1 MKSKVVCL
9 GELLMRLNAP
19 HHQRLS
25 QTQGFETY
33 YSGSE
38 ANVAVLLAQ
47 LGASTSYVTKVP
59 DNDLGL
65 AALKTLQA
73 FGVGTKNSIA
83 SGERLGLYFTELG
96 TSTRPS
102 RVIYDRANSAFAHLK
117 TGEINWTEVFDGA
130 SWFHWSGISAAVS
143 QSAADVCAEAVTEAK
158 KRNIT
163 VSADFNYRS
172 KLWQYGKTP
181 AQVMP
186 PMLAHCDVI
195 MCDFDA
201 LKLYLGIEQPKIGNK
216 EEAFKQGCPIIKSK
230 LPNAKTI
237 AMTFRETS
245 ASGMDLYSS
254 AIFKDNQA
262 QFSKTFALGEIV
274 DRIGSGDA
282 FMGGL
287 IYALMQG
294 WETQRVAQFAA
305 ACGVLKHSMPGDFTI
320 LRKEEVDLFLNAE
333 IRGRIIR

>member
-1 MKSKVVCL
+1 MKQKVVCL

-25 QTQGFETY
+25 QAQGFETF

-47 LGASTSYVTKVP
+47 LGTSTWYITKVP

-73 FGVGTKNSIA
+73 FGIETKSSIIA
-83 SGERLGLYFTELG
+83 GERLGIYFTELG

-102 RVIYDRANSAFAHLK
+102 RVIYDRTNSAFANVK
-117 TGEINWTEVFDGA
+117 PGEINWAEAFDGA

-143 QSAADVCAEAVTEAK
+143 QTAADVCAEAITEAK

-172 KLWQYGKTP
+172 KLWKYGKTP

-186 PMLAHCDVI
+186 HMLAHCDVI
-195 MCDFDA
+195 LCDFDA
-201 LKLYLGIEQPKIGNK
+201 VKLYLGIEPPKISNR
-216 EEAFKQGCPIIKSK
+216 EEAFKQSCISIKSK

-254 AIFKDNQA
+254 AVFQNNQA

-282 FMGGL
+282 FMSGL

-320 LRKEEVDLFLNAE
+320 LRKEEVDLFLNQE

>member
-1 MKSKVVCL
+1 MNHKAVFF

-25 QTQGFETY
+25 AAHNFDCF

-38 ANVAVLLAQ
+38 ANVAVLLSQ
-47 LGASTSYVTKVP
+47 LGIQTSFVSKVP
-59 DNDLGL
+59 NNDLGV

-73 FGVGTKNSIA
+73 FGVNTKHTLTK
-83 SGERLGLYFTELG
+83 GERLGLYFTELG

-102 RVIYDRANSAFAHLK
+102 RVIYDRADSAFANIK
-117 TGEINWTEVFDGA
+117 PGEIDWNAVFDGA
-130 SWFHWSGISAAVS
+130 TWFHWSGISAAVS
-143 QSAADVCAEAVTEAK
+143 QSAADVCVEAIAEAK
-158 KRNIT
+158 KRNMTI
-163 VSADFNYRS
+163 SADFNYRS

-186 PMLAHCDVI
+186 ALLVHCDVI
-195 MCDFDA
+195 MCDVDSV
-201 LKLYLGIEQPKIGNK
+201 KLYLGIESPKISNK
-216 EEAFKQGCPIIKSK
+216 EEVFKLCCSSIKSK
-230 LPNAKTI
+230 LSNAQTI

-245 ASGMDLYSS
+245 ASGIDLYSS
-254 AIFKDNQA
+254 AVFQKGQA
-262 QFSKTFALGEIV
+262 QFSKTFGLGEIV

-287 IYALMQG
+287 IFALMQG

-320 LRKEEVDLFLNAE
+320 TNKDEVEMFLNQE

>member
-1 MKSKVVCL
+1 MKPKIVCL

-25 QTQGFETY
+25 QTQRFETC

-38 ANVAVLLAQ
+38 ANVAVLLTQ
-47 LGASTSYVTKVP
+47 LGIPASFVTKVSN
-59 DNDLGL
+59 NDLGL

-73 FGVGTKNSIA
+73 FQIETKNSIRSA
-83 SGERLGLYFTELG
+83 ERLGLYFTELG

-102 RVIYDRANSAFAHLK
+102 RVIYDRSDSAFANIK
-117 TGEINWTEVFDGA
+117 PGEINWAEAFEGA
-130 SWFHWSGISAAVS
+130 TWFHWSGISAAVS
-143 QSAADVCAEAVTEAK
+143 QSAADVCAEAIAEAK

-186 PMLAHCDVI
+186 ALVAQCDVI
-195 MCDFDA
+195 LCDFDA
-201 LKLYLGIEQPKIGNK
+201 VKLYLGIEQVKAGNK
-216 EEAFKQGCPIIKSK
+216 EEAFKQTCSALKAK

-245 ASGMDLYSS
+245 ASGMDLYSG
-254 AIFKDNQA
+254 AVFQNNQA
-262 QFSKTFALGEIV
+262 QFSKTFSLGQII

-294 WETQRVAQFAA
+294 WEAQRVAQFAA
-305 ACGVLKHSMPGDFTI
+305 ACGVLKHSLPGDFTI
-320 LRKEEVDLFLNAE
+320 LSKEEVESFLNQE

>member
-25 QTQGFETY
+25 QTHGFETF

-38 ANVAVLLAQ
+38 ANVATLLTQ
-47 LGASTSYVTKVP
+47 LGVSTSYVTKVP

-73 FGVGTKNSIA
+73 FGIETKNSIRA
-83 SGERLGLYFTELG
+83 GDRLGIYFTELG

-102 RVIYDRANSAFAHLK
+102 RVIYDRANSAFANLK
-117 TGEINWTEVFDGA
+117 PGEINWTEVFDGA

-143 QSAADVCAEAVTEAK
+143 QSAADVCAEAIAEAK
-158 KRNIT
+158 KRNLT

-172 KLWQYGKTP
+172 KLWQYGKSP

-186 PMLAHCDVI
+186 ALLVQCDVI
-195 MCDFDA
+195 LCDFDA
-201 LKLYLGIEQPKIGNK
+201 AKLYLTLEQSKTGNK
-216 EEAFKQGCPIIKSK
+216 EEAFKQYCIAIKSK
-230 LPNAKTI
+230 LPQAKTI

-245 ASGMDLYSS
+245 ASGTDLYS
-254 AIFKDNQA
+254 AAVFQNNQA
-262 QFSKTFALGEIV
+262 QFSKTFSLGEIV

-320 LRKEEVDLFLNAE
+320 LRKEEVELFLNAE